1 MKKFSSKNRWMN
13 QETNS
18 SWESSFYFIGFVGFL
33 CGGALIYFGYDS
45 PEDHPSITEEEL
57 DLLRENVIQ
66 GSSVQKCK
74 SILKSLALNENR
86 FFELK
91 FR

>member
-1 MKKFSSKNRWMN
+1 MN
-13 QETNS
+13 QEPNS

>member
-1 MKKFSSKNRWMN
+1 MN

-66 GSSVQKCK
+66 GSAVQKSK

>member
-1 MKKFSSKNRWMN
+1 MSVISAKNSSKNSSKNRRIN
-13 QETNS
+13 QAGTNL

-66 GSSVQKCK
+66 GSPVQNVK
-74 SILKSLALNENR
+74 A
-86 FFELK
+86 F
-91 FR
+91 

>member
-1 MKKFSSKNRWMN
+1 MN